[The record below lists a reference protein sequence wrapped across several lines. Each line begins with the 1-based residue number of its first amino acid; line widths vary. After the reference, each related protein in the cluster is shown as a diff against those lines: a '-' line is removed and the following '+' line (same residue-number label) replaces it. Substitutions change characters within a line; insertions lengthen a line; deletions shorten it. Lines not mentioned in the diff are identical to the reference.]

1 MMNWVERA
9 KKMILSVRAYQSTNR
24 ETTTPVS
31 IQWHHLPPLQA
42 AINEALTGLPDCHP
56 AALAFAEA
64 VQPQHY
70 LVIAG
75 TSAEAYEIH
84 AALGLLAP
92 EAKATVR
99 SLETDRIWIERLGA
113 GVAAS
118 IQYDAVFL
126 HLAGNAPQVNKLL
139 NWLRSSLEASGRLW
153 LCSRARPFDRP
164 SQHMQRLLEIVFQYV
179 PSRWRTSDGLQAVS
193 LSSRQT
199 ETTDWV
205 DALLCADFEIV
216 SRRSL
221 GGPLLGPLLEY
232 GAISSDIASDPE
244 GCALLHALYRLERI
258 LIDSGEIAATDFIT
272 IARLR
277 RPLADRVNDAL
288 ETQLLPLPDAAK
300 TGISGE
306 MQEWIKFNLGLA
318 MTSARAADYA
328 APFPPIN
335 LMYHTTGLQQDRDF
349 AQHGADILTALS
361 AASPKPL
368 GEFTSM
374 LDFGVGV
381 GRVARYYKGFS
392 GRYVGADID
401 EPNLGWVAGH
411 LPWVETVLTEPAAPL
426 PFEPATFDGVV
437 SISVF
442 THIDRET
449 TEFYVDELHRLT
461 RPGALLFLTLH
472 GDQAL
477 NLALSDA
484 EVGRLIGISPER
496 LEQARGELA
505 KDGFHFAEQYT
516 HLTRTNY
523 RYGTTFVSRQ
533 GAEAIFGRRFTVVG
547 FVPGAIHSFQ
557 DLIVLE
563 HP

>member
-1 MMNWVERA
+1 MNWVARA
-9 KKMILSVRAYQSTNR
+9 KEVLLSVRTHKPISRTAPAPK
-24 ETTTPVS
+24 PVRWS
-31 IQWHHLPPLQA
+31 DLPPLRA
-42 AINEALTGLPDCHP
+42 AINEALTGSPQTHP
-56 AALAFAEA
+56 IALIAAEAALFRR
-64 VQPQHY
+64 Y
-70 LVIAG
+70 LVIAD
-75 TSAEAYEIH
+75 TAAEADEIETAL
-84 AALGLLAP
+84 AAIAP
-92 EAKATVR
+92 KAEATIR
-99 SLETDRIWIERLGA
+99 SLENDRCWVA
-113 GVAAS
+113 GLESGGPAT
-118 IQYDAVFL
+118 IRYDAAFL
-126 HLAGNAPQVNKLL
+126 SFFEVTPHGDALL
-139 NWLRSSLEASGRLW
+139 RRVGSALDASGLLW
-153 LCSRARPFDRP
+153 LSSRGAVAP
-164 SQHMQRLLEIVFQYV
+164 SGHAQRLPKMILQHV
-179 PSRWRTSDGLQAVS
+179 PRRWRTSEALEAICPTH
-193 LSSRQT
+193 SRVGA
-199 ETTDWV
+199 TDWI
-205 DALLCADFEIV
+205 DSLLRADFELI
-216 SRRSL
+216 SRRSI
-221 GGPLLGPLLEY
+221 GGGLLDPLVAS
-232 GAISSDIASDPE
+232 GAISGEMAGDAE
-244 GCALLHALYRLERI
+244 GGEILRALYRVEQM
-258 LIDSGEIAATDFIT
+258 LIQRGEVVATDFIT
-272 IARLR
+272 IARPR
-277 RPLADRVNDAL
+277 SPVRERIRQAFEAELA
-288 ETQLLPLPDAAK
+288 PLPEVAT
-300 TGISGE
+300 TGISGRLP
-306 MQEWIKFNLGLA
+306 EWIAFNLGDAL
-318 MTSARAADYA
+318 TSARAADHA
-328 APFPPIN
+328 APFPPSD

-349 AQHGADILTALS
+349 AQHGADILAAL
-361 AASPKPL
+361 AAGSPKPL

-449 TEFYVDELHRLT
+449 TEFYVDELYRLT

-523 RYGTTFVSRQ
+523 RYGTTFVSQQ
-533 GAEAIFGRRFTVVG
+533 GAETIFGRRFSVVG
-547 FVPGAIHSFQ
+547 FVPGAIHAFQ

-563 HP
+563 RP